1 MIVSEEIAVEEEI
14 VKMASMITFVNV
26 TRLRDI
32 RDSQEKTAKLVMP
45 SRTRPTPISRV
56 RDLQIDLEWLRMT

>member
-26 TRLRDI
+26 MAIIL
-32 RDSQEKTAKLVMP
+32 E
-45 SRTRPTPISRV
+45 
-56 RDLQIDLEWLRMT
+56 IDVK